1 MTPVSPHGSFF
12 ATALLLLVSSAR
24 AQSDALP
31 AAPPAPASTPAP
43 VSAPP
48 TPVPAPLPTPTAPP
62 EPYPSPAAAPETVPV
77 PSTEPPSRERP
88 FTIDLDTLVYNVS
101 AAPYSSP
108 VLGSNLPAVAITP
121 SESYLS
127 MVLGTRYVR
136 PSFRIDIEL
145 PFGKLSEAS
154 STFGNIAFGVYY
166 RQALGTLELEVG
178 GILALPTAPA
188 DSTVYLGG
196 SPGVS
201 ALVTPGTT
209 ELLASRG
216 GDRAWLWI
224 PHYVVPLAPSARLA
238 SPDEGAFSHA
248 TELTL
253 APMIATDAGVN
264 NVLVPVIQLAEEV
277 ATHASVFRAGARAE
291 VVGAFSKETSVGYFS
306 VMPFVGIGGKY
317 GFLDVGALF
326 DLANPPGPSEGNG
339 PNWGLRVRGGLH
351 F

>member
-1 MTPVSPHGSFF
+1 LPPSP
-12 ATALLLLVSSAR
+12 
-24 AQSDALP
+24 
-31 AAPPAPASTPAP
+31 PPAPPPEANPSTA
-43 VSAPP
+43 A
-48 TPVPAPLPTPTAPP
+48 TPDTPTGA
-62 EPYPSPAAAPETVPV
+62 
-77 PSTEPPSRERP
+77 TEPPLYERP

-101 AAPYSSP
+101 APPSSSIALGPNGPEYATAPSQSS
-108 VLGSNLPAVAITP
+108 
-121 SESYLS
+121 LS

-145 PFGKLSEAS
+145 PFGRFSDADGPAS
-154 STFGNIAFGVYY
+154 FGNIAFGVYH
-166 RQALGTLELEVG
+166 RQAYGTLELEVG

-188 DSTVYLGG
+188 DSTVYENG

-201 ALVTPGTT
+201 ALVTLAPS
-209 ELLASRG
+209 ELLAARG

-224 PHYVVPLAPSARLA
+224 PHYIVPLAPSARLS
-238 SPDEGAFSHA
+238 SPDEGVFSHA

-253 APMIATDAGVN
+253 APMIATDAGVSDAF
-264 NVLVPVIQLAEEV
+264 VPVIQLAEEV

-306 VMPFVGIGGKY
+306 VMPFVGIRGEY

-326 DLANPPGPSEGNG
+326 DLANAPGSSEGNG